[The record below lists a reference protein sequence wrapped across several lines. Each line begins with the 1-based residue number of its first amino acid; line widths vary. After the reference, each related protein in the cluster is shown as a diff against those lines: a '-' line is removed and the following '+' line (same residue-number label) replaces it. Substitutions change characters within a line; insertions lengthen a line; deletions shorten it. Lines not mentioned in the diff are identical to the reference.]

1 MSKGKSSKDR
11 NARLDNLFGGVGAAA
26 KTEGVPPAR
35 PRVGAGVVGAAE
47 LNLLRDE
54 NAQLKAA
61 LDGAEIADLNISD
74 IDPSPYPDR
83 LDGQEDS
90 EGFTQLKQSLE
101 AHGQEVPILVR
112 PHPNAKGRYQT
123 VFGHR
128 RVRAL
133 RELGRDKIRAG
144 IRALDDEALLIAQ
157 GLENA
162 ARQDLSWI
170 EKALFARKLEAF
182 ATANGRDATQIVR
195 DALAIHAPEASRY
208 RTVIDAVG
216 DKIILGVGTA
226 PKIGRT
232 KWMALAEALR
242 ADKKAGQRTEKVLG
256 AADFSALPTDQRF
269 ALVLAAALPAGKS
282 VGAETIS
289 ATDGTSIAA
298 VRPKTRGVRFDVED
312 KEFGTFLK
320 TQLKKLHAQYLA
332 DKK

>member
-11 NARLDNLFGGVGAAA
+11 NARLDNLFGGSAPKAGAQPA
-26 KTEGVPPAR
+26 AR

-54 NAQLKAA
+54 NTQLKAA
-61 LDGAEIADLNISD
+61 LEGAEIADLD
-74 IDPSPYPDR
+74 LEAIDPSPYPDR
-83 LDGQEDS
+83 LDGQDESD
-90 EGFTQLKQSLE
+90 GFTQLKVSLE

-128 RVRAL
+128 RVRAM
-133 RELGRDKIRAG
+133 RELGRDNIRAG

-182 ATANGRDATQIVR
+182 ATANGRDATQMVL

-216 DKIILGVGTA
+216 DKIILSIGAA

-242 ADKKAGQRTEKVLG
+242 ADKKAAKHLQTVL
-256 AADFSALPTDQRF
+256 ANSEVKALPSDQRF
-269 ALVLAAALPAGKS
+269 AAALTAGLPS
-282 VGAETIS
+282 GNREVAEAIN
-289 ATDGTSIAA
+289 AADGTAIAA
-298 VRPKTRGVRFDVED
+298 ITRKTKVVRFDLED
-312 KEFGTFLK
+312 KEFADFLK
-320 TQLKKLHAQYLA
+320 QRLKKLYAEYQGT
-332 DKK
+332 KQ

>member
-1 MSKGKSSKDR
+1 MSKDR
-11 NARLDNLFGGVGAAA
+11 NTRLDNLFGGVAPA
-26 KTEGVPPAR
+26 KPGTQAPAR

-61 LDGAEIADLNISD
+61 LEGARIADLDLSV

-83 LDGQEDS
+83 LDSQGTS
-90 EGFTQLKQSLE
+90 EGFEQLKASLE
-101 AHGQEVPILVR
+101 THGQEVPILVR

-133 RELGRDKIRAG
+133 RELGQNQVRAG
-144 IRALDDEALLIAQ
+144 IRELDDEALLIAQ

-182 ATANGRDATQIVR
+182 ATANGRDATQMVL

-208 RTVIDAVG
+208 RKVIEAVG
-216 DKIILGVGTA
+216 DKLILAIGAA

-232 KWMALAEALR
+232 KWMALADLLKGN
-242 ADKKAGQRTEKVLG
+242 KKARQRV
-256 AADFSALPTDQRF
+256 ADLVGHKTFQALSSDQRF
-269 ALVLAAALPAGKS
+269 AGVLAAGLPDGNREGPEA
-282 VGAETIS
+282 VS
-289 ATDGTSIAA
+289 AADGTAIAA
-298 VRPKTRGVRFDVED
+298 VESRARAVRIDVED
-312 KEFGTFLK
+312 KEFGAFLK
-320 TQLKKLHAQYLA
+320 ARLKKLYAEYRAGQ
-332 DKK
+332 K